1 LRCRWLFAVS
11 RSSFWS
17 VMIGGWYCP
26 RRTTR
31 SRPIR
36 TRKMYREII
45 LNLALILIILILIL
59 QSLHSHQN
67 RNCPFRPGR
76 PSISA
81 IRRPMFDCVVAG
93 NSPLPARHLVLNYW
107 RLVLSTANNAQP
119 TDPYPQNV
127 PGNHSEF
134 GFDSHNLDSNIAVL
148 AFPSESQ
155 LPISAGMAGNS
166 YDPTANA
173 IVSVV
178 GPCVPPCRRQFN
190 LRTILLRRILK
201 SNALFPTG

>member
-1 LRCRWLFAVS
+1 VCTFRLVWATANGRDPIPFVFALFFRVA
-11 RSSFWS
+11 
-17 VMIGGWYCP
+17 P
-26 RRTTR
+26 RVCCFITRTTW
-31 SRPIR
+31 SLAPETHPIAR
-36 TRKMYREII
+36 YIHAESLIALSLAICRFPFVI
-45 LNLALILIILILIL
+45 LV
-59 QSLHSHQN
+59 
-67 RNCPFRPGR
+67 R
-76 PSISA
+76 
-81 IRRPMFDCVVAG
+81 DD
-93 NSPLPARHLVLNYW
+93 W

-119 TDPYPQNV
+119 TDPHPQNV

-166 YDPTANA
+166 YDPTAYA

-178 GPCVPPCRRQFN
+178 DPCVPPCRRQFN
-190 LRTILLRRILK
+190 LRTILLRRLLK